1 MKRINSRRED
11 EMMQRHMLEKKRL
24 PKILKNEMKTR
35 QMMFK
40 QSLRISG
47 ITTVEQEREK
57 IKQVI
62 SVGNRFWYFTKSY
75 DYRYYCSYDITVLLL
90 LLLL

>member
-1 MKRINSRRED
+1 VLQEVEQMKRMNARRED

-35 QMMFK
+35 QLMFK

-47 ITTVEQEREK
+47 ITTVDHEREK
-57 IKQVI
+57 IKQVLNATA
-62 SVGNRFWYFTKSY
+62 SVIEEIVDTLIPSH
-75 DYRYYCSYDITVLLL
+75 L
-90 LLLL
+90 